1 MKGLYYTTA
10 ARLVQSSDRLTDA
23 RLHQRVEE
31 LDATGELRVLAP
43 NEQPPPGT
51 IRPCPCCSAR
61 ALPACLSITKNTRPP
76 RPTKGLDRRRPNA
89 AEPAEATHFTLG
101 KARVV
106 FLRSVSIG
114 VSHRF
119 WTTTTQDTG
128 QKGQPY
134 QKAFSIT
141 LHRIITRHK
150 IVELRPKSWAG
161 KLCGIKGFSFGTK
174 IGSFYHFYCWL
185 SLLFL
190 LNLTV
195 GIAKTN
201 TRKPLGRRRD

>member
-1 MKGLYYTTA
+1 MPLLLRACITSMPQHNEEHTTTPPNKRVRSQA
-10 ARLVQSSDRLTDA
+10 AQCSRTCRGNTLHFGEGTCRLLT
-23 RLHQRVEE
+23 LCI
-31 LDATGELRVLAP
+31 
-43 NEQPPPGT
+43 N
-51 IRPCPCCSAR
+51 
-61 ALPACLSITKNTRPP
+61 
-76 RPTKGLDRRRPNA
+76 RRF
-89 AEPAEATHFTLG
+89 TH
-101 KARVV
+101 
-106 FLRSVSIG
+106 I
-114 VSHRF
+114 